1 MLTRAFSFQR
11 EWKQID
17 TSFSLILH
25 NELQLQQK
33 HHLHLIIKVLH
44 VPGMLQKKKN
54 LLKILFPYWC
64 TSENK
69 NQVKRCQEE
78 RRGSRLCVFS
88 FKTWMLLCWLNK
100 YTQREEN
107 EGATQQQSSE
117 CTHTH
122 PARLASDHHG
132 WLPDVIFPPEKQLK
146 ANKGWIPALI
156 VLVVSREL
164 LFLCPCTHTTPCLH
178 RKLNIWW
185 LQMTS
190 DLQHVQEEP

>member
-44 VPGMLQKKKN
+44 VPGMLQKKKKTCWKYYSPIDAHQKTRIRSNDVRKKEEAQGFVFFPLRPECFCADSTNTHNGRKMKERHSNN
-54 LLKILFPYWC
+54 LL
-64 TSENK
+64 N
-69 NQVKRCQEE
+69 
-78 RRGSRLCVFS
+78 
-88 FKTWMLLCWLNK
+88 
-100 YTQREEN
+100 
-107 EGATQQQSSE
+107 A
-117 CTHTH
+117 HTH